1 MAPDPAPARVR
12 PVDPRLVRYA
22 AASRGF
28 FLAIAVIGVAQ
39 TAVVVA
45 FAWLLTSAIT
55 RVIAGTSST
64 SNSPARVIFAK
75 SGPRSCR
82 ETMR

>member
-55 RVIAGTSST
+55 RVIAGTSWAELTAILSALGAGV
-64 SNSPARVIFAK
+64 S
-75 SGPRSCR
+75 
-82 ETMR
+82 